1 MKFITSPLSNQITE
15 FTELHSEFNVPAKM
29 EENRR
34 ELITKQIRVLTE
46 GTCFTLLKTTN
57 KRKHNQPNKKPNK
70 LKSTILHMLKEKKK
84 RNGKKSV
91 PVTWQGVKWQCKTRH
106 CIKNGTDKA
115 NSRQEYY

>member
-46 GTCFTLLKTTN
+46 DTCFTLLKTTN

-84 RNGKKSV
+84 GME
-91 PVTWQGVKWQCKTRH
+91 
-106 CIKNGTDKA
+106 KNQYQSLDRG
-115 NSRQEYY
+115 